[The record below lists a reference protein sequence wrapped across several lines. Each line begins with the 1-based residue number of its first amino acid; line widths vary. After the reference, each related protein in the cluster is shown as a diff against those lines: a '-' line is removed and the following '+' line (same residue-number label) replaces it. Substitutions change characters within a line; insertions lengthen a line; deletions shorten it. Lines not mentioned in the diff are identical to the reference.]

1 MRSARTTDCREK
13 NMGYGEEVA
22 TRPVKYIFGVDRLSN
37 TPYITM
43 AYHEDLAT
51 DRIKVKPK
59 PSRLFG
65 YVDID

>member
-1 MRSARTTDCREK
+1 MRSARTMDCREQ
-13 NMGYGEEVA
+13 NMSYGGDAA
-22 TRPVKYIFGVDRLSN
+22 TQPMKYVFGVDRLSN

-43 AYHEDLAT
+43 VYREDLAT
-51 DRIKVKPK
+51 DRIKVEPK

>member
-1 MRSARTTDCREK
+1 MRSARTIDCTENK
-13 NMGYGEEVA
+13 IGYGGESA
-22 TRPVKYIFGVDRLSN
+22 PRQVKYVFGVDRINN
-37 TPYITM
+37 TPYITT